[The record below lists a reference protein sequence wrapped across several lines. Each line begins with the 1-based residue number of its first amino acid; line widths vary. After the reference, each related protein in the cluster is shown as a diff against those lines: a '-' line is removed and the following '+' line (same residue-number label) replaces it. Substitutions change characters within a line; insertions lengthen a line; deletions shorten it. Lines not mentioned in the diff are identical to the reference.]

1 VNWLTSPILTS
12 RHAFTDR
19 RGGVSSG
26 PFASLN
32 LARGN
37 GDDEWAVAENRR
49 RLLAAFGEPPLARL
63 NQVHGTIVH
72 LVDGSGVWEGDGL
85 VSNTP
90 GLALAVQVAD
100 CYPLLLED
108 PASRAVA
115 ALHAGWR
122 GALGN
127 ILGAAVKAMQ
137 REYGTNPAE
146 LRLAAGPG
154 IAGPCYQVDAG
165 LADRFAAAGWDGAV
179 LPDPEPGKARLD
191 LLAVIRAQALTAGL
205 RLENL
210 WFAGVCTHCHPAYY
224 SYRRDGKK
232 SGRQWGL
239 IQAPPPAG

>member
-1 VNWLTSPILTS
+1 MNWLTTPILTS

-19 RGGVSSG
+19 RGGVSAG

-32 LARGN
+32 LARSN

-49 RLLAAFGEPPLARL
+49 RLLAAFGEPPLAL
-63 NQVHGTIVH
+63 MNQVHGTTVH
-72 LVDGSGVWEGDGL
+72 VVSGPGVWEGDGL

-108 PASRAVA
+108 PTSRAVA

-127 ILGAAVKAMQ
+127 ILGAAVEIMQ
-137 REYGTNPAE
+137 REYGSDPAE
-146 LRLAAGPG
+146 LRLAVGPG
-154 IAGPCYQVDAG
+154 IAGPCYQVDAE
-165 LADRFAAAGWDGAV
+165 LADRFALAGWAAAV
-179 LPDPEPGKARLD
+179 LADPQPGKARLD
-191 LLAVIRAQALTAGL
+191 LPAVIRAQALAAGL

-210 WFAGVCTHCHPAYY
+210 WFAGVCTHCHPNYY

-239 IQAPPPAG
+239 ILVG

>member
-1 VNWLTSPILTS
+1 VSWLTSPLLTG

-19 RGGVSSG
+19 RGGVSTG

-32 LARGN
+32 LSNGN
-37 GDDEWAVAENRR
+37 GDDGAAVTENRR
-49 RLLAAFGEPPLARL
+49 RLLAAFGDPPLAL
-63 NQVHGTIVH
+63 MNQVHGTTVH
-72 LVDGSGVWEGDGL
+72 AVSGPGVWEGDGL

-90 GLALAVQVAD
+90 GLALAVSVAD

-127 ILGAAVKAMQ
+127 ILGAAVEIMR
-137 REYGTNPAE
+137 REYDTDPAA
-146 LRLAAGPG
+146 LRLAVGPG

-165 LADRFAAAGWDGAV
+165 LAERFAAAGWAGAV

-191 LLAVIRAQALTAGL
+191 LPTVIRAQALAAGL
-205 RLENL
+205 RLENI
-210 WFAGVCTHCHPAYY
+210 WFAGVCTHCHPEYY
-224 SYRRDGKK
+224 SYRRDGKR

-239 IQAPPPAG
+239 IVVG